1 MTPIANDS
9 TTLRRALLVDAT
21 ASGGMGVVLLGAA
34 TMFEPLL
41 GLPASLLR
49 GVGIFLLPFAAFL
62 VWLAPR
68 ASGLRPVVRVVVA
81 GNVLWIVASLVLLV
95 SERFATTPL
104 GAFFVVAQAASVA
117 VFAYLE
123 HRALARAVDT
133 YATAEEK
140 LAR

>member
-21 ASGGMGVVLLGAA
+21 FSGGAGVLLVAA
-34 TMFEPLL
+34 AGMLEPLL
-41 GLPASLLR
+41 GLPSALLR
-49 GVGIFLLPFAAFL
+49 GVGIFLIPFAAFL

-68 ASGLRPVVRVVVA
+68 AGALRSVVRMVVT
-81 GNVLWIVASLVLLV
+81 GNVLWIVASVALLV

-104 GAFFVVAQAASVA
+104 GTFFVAAQAVAVA

-123 HRALARAVDT
+123 HRALARTVDA
-133 YATAEEK
+133 YATA
-140 LAR
+140 A